1 MLRVIIVALEVGKGV
16 SLVNAQL
23 VISNTSI
30 LKSVSTLIAMLVSL
44 STVALP
50 IWNPWEVSL

>member
-50 IWNPWEVSL
+50 I